1 MMKST
6 YLNVDSS
13 VYYIECKLRNKKQG
27 RPGIEA
33 KETKNLKLATINN
46 WVTKYFFV

>member
-33 KETKNLKLATINN
+33 KETKKSQISNN
-46 WVTKYFFV
+46 